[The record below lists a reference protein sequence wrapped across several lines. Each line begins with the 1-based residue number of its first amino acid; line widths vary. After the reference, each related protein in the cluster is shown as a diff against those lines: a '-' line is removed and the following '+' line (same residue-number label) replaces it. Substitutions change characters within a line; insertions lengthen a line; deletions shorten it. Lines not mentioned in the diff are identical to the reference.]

1 MTDETARAVAT
12 AAKALSDAGLIC
24 EERRPPH
31 VERGNEMWLKLFS
44 RASVVQLRK
53 VYTGREREGGSFVS
67 WRLATADDNPPPAL
81 DVYIADWMERD
92 RLREELV
99 EWMQTTP
106 IIVAPVGATPAY
118 AHDTL
123 KVNVNGVTMG
133 TFQSVQLRANIQ
145 RFRPACRHG
154 AGGTNEMTGCR
165 SEFRL
170 WDGLLRRR
178 WYWRLRKSWRGHFSA
193 ILICA
198 ICIICVICGW
208 ESIMEPVLQFWLFS
222 SSDFIAIVL
231 LVIAAKT
238 IRIVPQATVMLV
250 ERLGK
255 FDKVAS
261 SGLNILVPFLDK
273 PRAVYWTNTRPGV
286 TSIDLR
292 EQYIDLPPQPVITR
306 DNVTIHVDS
315 VVYWQITDPVKAV
328 YEMNDLVGGIV
339 QLTITGMR
347 AVMGDMDLDHTLS
360 QRDQINSK
368 LRLILDEATDKWG
381 VKVTRVDVKNIN
393 PPEDVRITMEKQ
405 MTAERNRRALVLQA
419 EGDRQAA
426 ITRAEGEKQA
436 AVTRAEGEKQSAIL
450 AAEGAAQARLRNAEA
465 ESEAINRIA
474 QAIPG
479 GDPGQYL
486 ITTRYIDSL
495 RDMTR
500 TSNSKVIFMP
510 VETSAMLSSVGAI
523 KEVLSQT
530 GERDDKEQL
539 PPPRPRELP
548 R

>member
-1 MTDETARAVAT
+1 
-12 AAKALSDAGLIC
+12 
-24 EERRPPH
+24 
-31 VERGNEMWLKLFS
+31 
-44 RASVVQLRK
+44 
-53 VYTGREREGGSFVS
+53 
-67 WRLATADDNPPPAL
+67 
-81 DVYIADWMERD
+81 
-92 RLREELV
+92 
-99 EWMQTTP
+99 
-106 IIVAPVGATPAY
+106 
-118 AHDTL
+118 
-123 KVNVNGVTMG
+123 
-133 TFQSVQLRANIQ
+133 
-145 RFRPACRHG
+145 
-154 AGGTNEMTGCR
+154 
-165 SEFRL
+165 
-170 WDGLLRRR
+170 
-178 WYWRLRKSWRGHFSA
+178 
-193 ILICA
+193 
-198 ICIICVICGW
+198 
-208 ESIMEPVLQFWLFS
+208 MEPVASALGFLF
-222 SSDFIAIVL
+222 FGFMAIVL

-273 PRAVYWTNTRPGV
+273 PRAVYWTNTRPGL

-306 DNVTIHVDS
+306 DNVTINVDS

-368 LRLILDEATDKWG
+368 LRIILDEATDKWG

-436 AVTRAEGEKQSAIL
+436 AVTRAEGEKQAAITRAEGEKQAAVTRSEGEKESAIL
-450 AAEGAAQARLRNAEA
+450 QAEGAAQARLKAA
-465 ESEAINRIA
+465 GADA
-474 QAIPG
+474 QAIAQIAQVVGHP
-479 GDPGQYL
+479 DQVTQYL
-486 ITTRYIDSL
+486 ITSRYVESL

-500 TSNSKVIFMP
+500 TQNSKVIFMP
-510 VETSAMLSSVGAI
+510 METSTLLSSVGAI
-523 KEVLSQT
+523 KEILSET
-530 GERDDKEQL
+530 GEKSDQL
-539 PPPRPRELP
+539 SPGTPRSPRELNK
-548 R
+548 

>member
-1 MTDETARAVAT
+1 
-12 AAKALSDAGLIC
+12 
-24 EERRPPH
+24 
-31 VERGNEMWLKLFS
+31 
-44 RASVVQLRK
+44 
-53 VYTGREREGGSFVS
+53 
-67 WRLATADDNPPPAL
+67 
-81 DVYIADWMERD
+81 
-92 RLREELV
+92 
-99 EWMQTTP
+99 
-106 IIVAPVGATPAY
+106 
-118 AHDTL
+118 
-123 KVNVNGVTMG
+123 
-133 TFQSVQLRANIQ
+133 
-145 RFRPACRHG
+145 
-154 AGGTNEMTGCR
+154 
-165 SEFRL
+165 
-170 WDGLLRRR
+170 
-178 WYWRLRKSWRGHFSA
+178 
-193 ILICA
+193 
-198 ICIICVICGW
+198 
-208 ESIMEPVLQFWLFS
+208 MEPFATFLAFMFFG
-222 SSDFIAIVL
+222 FIAIVL

-250 ERLGK
+250 ERLGR
-255 FDKVAS
+255 FDRLARE
-261 SGLNILVPFLDK
+261 GLNILVPFIDK
-273 PRAVYWTNTRPGV
+273 PRAVFWTNTRPGL

-315 VVYWQITDPVKAV
+315 VVYWQITDAIKAV

-347 AVMGDMDLDHTLS
+347 AVMADMDLDHPLS
-360 QRDQINSK
+360 PRDQINSK

-450 AAEGAAQARLRNAEA
+450 AAEGAAQARLKNAEA
-465 ESEAINRIA
+465 ESEALSRIA
-474 QAIPG
+474 HAIPG
-479 GDPGQYL
+479 GDPGHYL
-486 ITTRYIDSL
+486 ITVRYIESL

-500 TSNSKVIFMP
+500 TNNAKVIFMP
-510 VETSAMLSSVGAI
+510 VETSSMLSSLGAI

-530 GERDDKEQL
+530 GEQDQKEQQP

>member
-1 MTDETARAVAT
+1 
-12 AAKALSDAGLIC
+12 
-24 EERRPPH
+24 
-31 VERGNEMWLKLFS
+31 
-44 RASVVQLRK
+44 
-53 VYTGREREGGSFVS
+53 
-67 WRLATADDNPPPAL
+67 
-81 DVYIADWMERD
+81 
-92 RLREELV
+92 
-99 EWMQTTP
+99 
-106 IIVAPVGATPAY
+106 
-118 AHDTL
+118 
-123 KVNVNGVTMG
+123 
-133 TFQSVQLRANIQ
+133 
-145 RFRPACRHG
+145 
-154 AGGTNEMTGCR
+154 
-165 SEFRL
+165 
-170 WDGLLRRR
+170 
-178 WYWRLRKSWRGHFSA
+178 
-193 ILICA
+193 
-198 ICIICVICGW
+198 
-208 ESIMEPVLQFWLFS
+208 MEPAATLLALLFFG
-222 SSDFIAIVL
+222 FIGIVL

-238 IRIVPQATVMLV
+238 IRIVPQATAMVI

-255 FDKVAS
+255 FDKLAER
-261 SGLNILVPFLDK
+261 GLNILVPFLDK
-273 PRAVYWTNTRPGV
+273 PRAVYWTNTRPGM
-286 TSIDLR
+286 TLIDLR

-315 VVYWQITDPVKAV
+315 VVYWQITDPIKAV

-368 LRLILDEATDKWG
+368 LRIILDEATDKWG

-465 ESEAINRIA
+465 ESEALGRIA
-474 QAIPG
+474 NAIPG
-479 GDPGQYL
+479 GDPGHYL
-486 ITTRYIDSL
+486 ITVRYIESL

-500 TSNSKVIFMP
+500 TNNSKVIFMP
-510 VETSAMLSSVGAI
+510 VETSSMLSSLGAI

-530 GERDDKEQL
+530 GENDDKPQQP